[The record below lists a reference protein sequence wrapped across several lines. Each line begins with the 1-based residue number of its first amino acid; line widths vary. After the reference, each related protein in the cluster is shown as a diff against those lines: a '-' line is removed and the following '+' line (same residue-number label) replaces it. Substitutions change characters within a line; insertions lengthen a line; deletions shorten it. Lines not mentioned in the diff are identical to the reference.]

1 MRMSALQGRTAPSA
15 AEPVVAEIV
24 RRLIEVYHPERIYLF
39 GSAARGEAA
48 PDSDYD
54 FMVVVPDDTPREV
67 RETRAVFK
75 VLNDI
80 DAPIDVLVW
89 TRQEFD
95 ERLHL
100 RVSFPSTIVSEGKL
114 LYAA

>member
-1 MRMSALQGRTAPSA
+1 MKGRTVSAARRPSA
-15 AEPVVAEIV
+15 DNPVVAEIV
-24 RRLIEVYHPERIYLF
+24 RRLVELYKPERIYLF
-39 GSAARGEAA
+39 GSSVRGTAA

-54 FMVVVPDDTPREV
+54 FMVIVSDDTPREV
-67 RETRAVFK
+67 RETKAVFSA
-75 VLNDI
+75 LLDI

-89 TRQEFD
+89 TRHEFD
-95 ERLHL
+95 QRLHL